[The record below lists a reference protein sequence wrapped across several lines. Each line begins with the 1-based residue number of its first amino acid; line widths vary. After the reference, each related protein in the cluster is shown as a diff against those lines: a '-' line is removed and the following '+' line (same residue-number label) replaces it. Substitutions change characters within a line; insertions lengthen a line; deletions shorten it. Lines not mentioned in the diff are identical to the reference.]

1 MDDFELEFVDE
12 IPSPQEIAQ
21 FQQDNEQFEWENH
34 RHNYYCQ
41 SLFDFI

>member
-12 IPSPQEIAQ
+12 IPSLQEIAQ

-34 RHNYYCQ
+34 RHNYYGL